1 MKKYYNGVVIKDNTY
16 LIVDVR
22 NFKNGKGYEILSE
35 EEFLSPDRDFLDENR
50 KYIYVL
56 NYSSLKSFLSNN
68 LGATDDLKI
77 NKPFTVYFIDDK
89 KIALEINN
97 EYFFIRDEITP
108 SKYEIETLAA
118 RFDANSKYV
127 NSVLNVEPEE
137 FIGVIK
143 SEKTLKLTK

>member
-1 MKKYYNGVVIKDNTY
+1 MTVFIVFSLLRLTPGGKINSTVSRAHVISCV
-16 LIVDVR
+16 LWI
-22 NFKNGKGYEILSE
+22 F
-35 EEFLSPDRDFLDENR
+35 PDRDFLDENR

-56 NYSSLKSFLSNN
+56 NYSSLNSFLSNN

-137 FIGVIK
+137 FISVIK
-143 SEKTLKLTK
+143 SEKTLRLTK